1 VSQWKIP
8 ENLWKIPA
16 MQTVVKGVTRYT
28 EIGVSNGI
36 GKIQA
41 KVLEKSKIIFGK
53 VQVYEIT
60 YEERCRSE
68 K

>member
-1 VSQWKIP
+1 
-8 ENLWKIPA
+8 

-28 EIGVSNGI
+28 GIGVSDGI
-36 GKIQA
+36 GKVQA
-41 KVLEKSKIIFGK
+41 RALENSKIIFGK